1 LRAIARCAHDR
12 ALRPI
17 CFELRAGLAWSHCFV
32 DCWLPARLNL
42 RRPGYT
48 GVVDLL
54 VAALEDPHLQVRIAA
69 AAALGAL
76 GDQAAVPGLQS
87 ALQRL
92 QAMAAAT
99 PQAAAESM
107 SLQAGLQQARL
118 ALSAGA

>member
-1 LRAIARCAHDR
+1 M
-12 ALRPI
+12 
-17 CFELRAGLAWSHCFV
+17 
-32 DCWLPARLNL
+32 
-42 RRPGYT
+42 
-48 GVVDLL
+48 VDLL

-76 GDQAAVPGLQS
+76 GALGDQAAVPGLQA

-107 SLQAGLQQARL
+107 SLQAGLQQALL